1 MRYLLVKKAHECS
14 LELKTLLQPLKIHLL
29 LGALR
34 TWLLL
39 LESAMCGDEF
49 YSEIVSVAIIL
60 HFM

>member
-1 MRYLLVKKAHECS
+1 MFISWKTHECS

-29 LGALR
+29 LGEALR

-49 YSEIVSVAIIL
+49 YNDIVSVAIIL